1 MNFVIMTGTLL
12 QDPEQRQSQDGKAY
26 ATGRIGVYQGKE
38 QDGSYKPSIIFDF
51 SCFGFDVN
59 TIMMAKK
66 GDSVTV
72 AGRLQESTNVS
83 QTNGQTYVNK
93 RIVANNVNLNIKPQP
108 TQPQVTQAQPA
119 TPYNMPSAPAQP
131 QNVTPYNM
139 PSAPAQPVYNNASTT
154 MTNPYNNMYQDPFRS

>member
-12 QDPEQRQSQDGKAY
+12 QDPEQRQSQDGKTY

-59 TIMMAKK
+59 TVMMAKK
-66 GDSVTV
+66 GDSITV

-131 QNVTPYNM
+131 
-139 PSAPAQPVYNNASTT
+139 VYNNASNT
-154 MTNPYNNMYQDPFRS
+154 MPNPYNNMYQDPFRS

>member
-12 QDPEQRQSQDGKAY
+12 QDPEQRQSQDGKTY

-59 TIMMAKK
+59 TVMMAKK

-108 TQPQVTQAQPA
+108 TQTQNNVT
-119 TPYNMPSAPAQP
+119 YNMPAQPYGVPSTPAQP
-131 QNVTPYNM
+131 
-139 PSAPAQPVYNNASTT
+139 SYNNAST
-154 MTNPYNNMYQDPFRS
+154 TNPYNNMYQDPFRS

>member
-12 QDPEQRQSQDGKAY
+12 QDPEQRQSQDGKTY

-108 TQPQVTQAQPA
+108 TQTQNNVT
-119 TPYNMPSAPAQP
+119 YNMPAQPYGVPSTPAQP
-131 QNVTPYNM
+131 
-139 PSAPAQPVYNNASTT
+139 SYNNASTA
-154 MTNPYNNMYQDPFRS
+154 NPYNNMYQDPFRS

>member
-12 QDPEQRQSQDGKAY
+12 QDPEQRQSQDGKTY

-38 QDGSYKPSIIFDF
+38 QDGIYKPSIIFDF

-59 TIMMAKK
+59 TVMMAKK

-131 QNVTPYNM
+131 
-139 PSAPAQPVYNNASTT
+139 VYNNASNT
-154 MTNPYNNMYQDPFRS
+154 MPNPYNNMYQDPFRS

>member
-59 TIMMAKK
+59 TVMMAKK
-66 GDSVTV
+66 GDSITV

-93 RIVANNVNLNIKPQP
+93 RIVANNINLNIKPQP

-131 QNVTPYNM
+131 
-139 PSAPAQPVYNNASTT
+139 VYNNASTT
-154 MTNPYNNMYQDPFRS
+154 MSNPYNNMYQDPFRS

>member
-12 QDPEQRQSQDGKAY
+12 QDPEQRQSQDGKTY

-108 TQPQVTQAQPA
+108 TQTQ
-119 TPYNMPSAPAQP
+119 N
-131 QNVTPYNM
+131 NVTYNM
-139 PSAPAQPVYNNASTT
+139 PSAPAQPVYNNASNT
-154 MTNPYNNMYQDPFRS
+154 MPNPYNNMYQDPFRS

>member
-12 QDPEQRQSQDGKAY
+12 QDPEQRQSQDGKTY

-59 TIMMAKK
+59 TVMMAKK

-119 TPYNMPSAPAQP
+119 TPYNIPSAQ
-131 QNVTPYNM
+131 
-139 PSAPAQPVYNNASTT
+139 AQPVYNNASNT
-154 MTNPYNNMYQDPFRS
+154 MPNPYNNMYQDPFRS

>member
-12 QDPEQRQSQDGKAY
+12 QDPEQRQSQDGKTY

-51 SCFGFDVN
+51 SCFGLDVN

-93 RIVANNVNLNIKPQP
+93 RIVANNVNLNVK
-108 TQPQVTQAQPA
+108 VQPA
-119 TPYNMPSAPAQP
+119 QT
-131 QNVTPYNM
+131 QNNTTYNM
-139 PSAPAQPVYNNASTT
+139 PSAPAQPVYNNASNTIP
-154 MTNPYNNMYQDPFRS
+154 NPYNNMYQDPFRS

>member
-12 QDPEQRQSQDGKAY
+12 QDPEQRQSQDGKTY

-51 SCFGFDVN
+51 SCFGFDVD
-59 TIMMAKK
+59 TVLAASK
-66 GDSVTV
+66 GDQITV

-108 TQPQVTQAQPA
+108 TQPQVTQTQPL
-119 TPYNMPSAPAQP
+119 QP
-131 QNVTPYNM
+131 QNITPYNM
-139 PSAPAQPVYNNASTT
+139 PSAPAQPVYNNASTA
-154 MTNPYNNMYQDPFRS
+154 MPNPYNNMYQDPFRS

>member
-12 QDPEQRQSQDGKAY
+12 QDPEQRQSQDGKTY

-59 TIMMAKK
+59 TIMMARK
-66 GDSVTV
+66 GDSITV

-131 QNVTPYNM
+131 
-139 PSAPAQPVYNNASTT
+139 VYNNASNT
-154 MTNPYNNMYQDPFRS
+154 MPNPYNNMYQDPFRS

>member
-12 QDPEQRQSQDGKAY
+12 QDPEQRQSQDGKTY

-93 RIVANNVNLNIKPQP
+93 RIVANNVNLNVK
-108 TQPQVTQAQPA
+108 AQPA
-119 TPYNMPSAPAQP
+119 QT
-131 QNVTPYNM
+131 QNVTPYNI
-139 PSAPAQPVYNNASTT
+139 PSAQAQPVYNNASNT
-154 MTNPYNNMYQDPFRS
+154 MPNPYNNMYQDPFRS

>member
-12 QDPEQRQSQDGKAY
+12 QDPEQRQSQDGKTY

-59 TIMMAKK
+59 TVMMAKK

-83 QTNGQTYVNK
+83 QTNGQTYINK

-108 TQPQVTQAQPA
+108 TQTQNNA
-119 TPYNMPSAPAQP
+119 TYNMPAQPYGVPSTPAQP
-131 QNVTPYNM
+131 
-139 PSAPAQPVYNNASTT
+139 SYNNAST
-154 MTNPYNNMYQDPFRS
+154 TNPYNNMYQDPFRS

>member
-12 QDPEQRQSQDGKAY
+12 QDPEQRQSQDGKTY

-131 QNVTPYNM
+131 
-139 PSAPAQPVYNNASTT
+139 VYNNAYTAMS
-154 MTNPYNNMYQDPFRS
+154 NPYNNMYQDPFRS

>member
-12 QDPEQRQSQDGKAY
+12 QDPEQRQSQDGKTY

-93 RIVANNVNLNIKPQP
+93 RIVANNVNLNVK
-108 TQPQVTQAQPA
+108 AQPA
-119 TPYNMPSAPAQP
+119 QT

-139 PSAPAQPVYNNASTT
+139 PSAQAQPVYNNASNA
-154 MTNPYNNMYQDPFRS
+154 MPNPYNNMYQDPFRS

>member
-12 QDPEQRQSQDGKAY
+12 QDPEQRQSQDGKTY

-59 TIMMAKK
+59 TVMMAKK
-66 GDSVTV
+66 GDNITI

-108 TQPQVTQAQPA
+108 TQPQFTQAQPQPA
-119 TPYNMPSAPAQP
+119 TPYNMPSAP
-131 QNVTPYNM
+131 V
-139 PSAPAQPVYNNASTT
+139 QPVYNNASTT
-154 MTNPYNNMYQDPFRS
+154 MPNPYNNMYQDPFRS

>member
-12 QDPEQRQSQDGKAY
+12 QDPEQRQSQDGKTY

-93 RIVANNVNLNIKPQP
+93 RIVITLYVNNLDKHFIFYL
-108 TQPQVTQAQPA
+108 VTLLEKIL
-119 TPYNMPSAPAQP
+119 
-131 QNVTPYNM
+131 
-139 PSAPAQPVYNNASTT
+139 
-154 MTNPYNNMYQDPFRS
+154 

>member
-12 QDPEQRQSQDGKAY
+12 QDPERRLSQDGKAY

-51 SCFGFDVN
+51 SCFGFDVD
-59 TIMMAKK
+59 TVLAASK
-66 GDSVTV
+66 GDQITV

-93 RIVANNVNLNIKPQP
+93 RIVANNVTRNIKTQATQ
-108 TQPQVTQAQPA
+108 TQPMQPQPA
-119 TPYNMPSAPAQP
+119 TPYNTPSAQ
-131 QNVTPYNM
+131 
-139 PSAPAQPVYNNASTT
+139 AQPVYNNASNT
-154 MTNPYNNMYQDPFRS
+154 MPNPYNNMYQDPFRS

>member
-12 QDPEQRQSQDGKAY
+12 QDPERRLSQDGKAY

-51 SCFGFDVN
+51 SCFGFDVD
-59 TIMMAKK
+59 IVLAASK
-66 GDSVTV
+66 GDQITV

-93 RIVANNVNLNIKPQP
+93 RIVANYVTRNIKSQATQ
-108 TQPQVTQAQPA
+108 TQPAQ
-119 TPYNMPSAPAQP
+119 T

-139 PSAPAQPVYNNASTT
+139 PSAQAQPVYNNASNT
-154 MTNPYNNMYQDPFRS
+154 MPNPYNNMYQDPFRS

>member
-12 QDPEQRQSQDGKAY
+12 QDPEQRQSQDGKTY

-66 GDSVTV
+66 GDSITV

-93 RIVANNVNLNIKPQP
+93 RIVANNVNLNIKSQATQ
-108 TQPQVTQAQPA
+108 TQPL
-119 TPYNMPSAPAQP
+119 QP

-139 PSAPAQPVYNNASTT
+139 PSAPAQPVYNNASTA
-154 MTNPYNNMYQDPFRS
+154 MPNPYNNMYQDPFRS

>member
-12 QDPEQRQSQDGKAY
+12 QDPEQRQSQDGKTY

-59 TIMMAKK
+59 TVMMARK
-66 GDSVTV
+66 GDSITV

-131 QNVTPYNM
+131 
-139 PSAPAQPVYNNASTT
+139 VYNNASNT
-154 MTNPYNNMYQDPFRS
+154 MPNPYNNMYQDPFRS

>member
-12 QDPEQRQSQDGKAY
+12 QDPEQRQSQDGKTY

-51 SCFGFDVN
+51 SCFGFDVD
-59 TIMMAKK
+59 TVLAASK
-66 GDSVTV
+66 GDQITV

-93 RIVANNVNLNIKPQP
+93 RIVANNVTRNIK
-108 TQPQVTQAQPA
+108 TQATQ
-119 TPYNMPSAPAQP
+119 TQNNTTYNMPAQPYGVPSTPAQP
-131 QNVTPYNM
+131 
-139 PSAPAQPVYNNASTT
+139 SYNNASNT
-154 MTNPYNNMYQDPFRS
+154 MPNPYNNMYQDPFRS

>member
-12 QDPEQRQSQDGKAY
+12 QDPEQRQSQDSKTY

-93 RIVANNVNLNIKPQP
+93 RIVANNVNLNVK
-108 TQPQVTQAQPA
+108 AQPA
-119 TPYNMPSAPAQP
+119 QTQPAQT

-139 PSAPAQPVYNNASTT
+139 PSAPAQPVYNNASNT
-154 MTNPYNNMYQDPFRS
+154 MPNPYNNMYQDPFRS

>member
-12 QDPEQRQSQDGKAY
+12 QDPERRLSQDGKAY

-51 SCFGFDVN
+51 SCFGFDIDTVL
-59 TIMMAKK
+59 AASK
-66 GDSVTV
+66 GDQITV

-93 RIVANNVNLNIKPQP
+93 RIVANNVTRNIKPQP
-108 TQPQVTQAQPA
+108 IQNQPVQA
-119 TPYNMPSAPAQP
+119 
-131 QNVTPYNM
+131 QNVTPYNV

-154 MTNPYNNMYQDPFRS
+154 MANPYNNMYQDPFRS

>member
-12 QDPEQRQSQDGKAY
+12 QDPEQRQSQDGKTY

-119 TPYNMPSAPAQP
+119 TPYNVPSA
-131 QNVTPYNM
+131 T
-139 PSAPAQPVYNNASTT
+139 AQPVYNNASNT
-154 MTNPYNNMYQDPFRS
+154 MPNPYNNMYQDPFRS

>member
-12 QDPEQRQSQDGKAY
+12 QDPEQRQSQDGKTY

-119 TPYNMPSAPAQP
+119 TPYNMPSAP
-131 QNVTPYNM
+131 V
-139 PSAPAQPVYNNASTT
+139 QPVYNNASNT
-154 MTNPYNNMYQDPFRS
+154 MPNPYNNMYQDPFRS

>member
-12 QDPEQRQSQDGKAY
+12 QDPEQRQSQDGKTY

-131 QNVTPYNM
+131 
-139 PSAPAQPVYNNASTT
+139 VYNNASNT
-154 MTNPYNNMYQDPFRS
+154 MPNPYNNMYQDPFRS

>member
-12 QDPEQRQSQDGKAY
+12 QDPEQRQSQDGKTY

-108 TQPQVTQAQPA
+108 TQTQNNVT
-119 TPYNMPSAPAQP
+119 YNMPAQPYGVPSTPAQP
-131 QNVTPYNM
+131 
-139 PSAPAQPVYNNASTT
+139 SYNNAST
-154 MTNPYNNMYQDPFRS
+154 TNPYNNMYQDPFRS

>member
-12 QDPEQRQSQDGKAY
+12 QDPVQRQSQDGKTY

-72 AGRLQESTNVS
+72 AGRLQESTNAS

-93 RIVANNVNLNIKPQP
+93 RIVANNVNLNVK
-108 TQPQVTQAQPA
+108 AQPA
-119 TPYNMPSAPAQP
+119 QT

-139 PSAPAQPVYNNASTT
+139 PAQPYGVPSTPAQPSYNNTSNT
-154 MTNPYNNMYQDPFRS
+154 MPNPYNNMYQDPFRS

>member
-12 QDPEQRQSQDGKAY
+12 QDPEQRQSQDGKTY

-59 TIMMAKK
+59 TVMMAKK

-131 QNVTPYNM
+131 
-139 PSAPAQPVYNNASTT
+139 VYNNASNT
-154 MTNPYNNMYQDPFRS
+154 MPNPYNNMYQDPFRS

>member
-12 QDPEQRQSQDGKAY
+12 QDPEQRQSQDGKTY

-131 QNVTPYNM
+131 
-139 PSAPAQPVYNNASTT
+139 VYNNASNTIP
-154 MTNPYNNMYQDPFRS
+154 NPYNNMYQDPFRS

>member
-26 ATGRIGVYQGKE
+26 ATGRIGVHQGKE

-66 GDSVTV
+66 GDSITV

-93 RIVANNVNLNIKPQP
+93 RIVANNINLNIKPQP

-131 QNVTPYNM
+131 
-139 PSAPAQPVYNNASTT
+139 VYNNASTT
-154 MTNPYNNMYQDPFRS
+154 MSNPYNNMYQDPFRS

>member
-12 QDPEQRQSQDGKAY
+12 QDPEQRQSQDGKTY
-26 ATGRIGVYQGKE
+26 ATGRMGVYQGKE

-108 TQPQVTQAQPA
+108 VQQV
-119 TPYNMPSAPAQP
+119 AQP

-139 PSAPAQPVYNNASTT
+139 PSAPVQPVYNNASTT
-154 MTNPYNNMYQDPFRS
+154 MANPYNNMYQDPFRS

>member
-12 QDPEQRQSQDGKAY
+12 QDPEQRQSQDGKTY

-108 TQPQVTQAQPA
+108 TKPQVTQAQPA

-131 QNVTPYNM
+131 
-139 PSAPAQPVYNNASTT
+139 VYNNASNT
-154 MTNPYNNMYQDPFRS
+154 MPNPYNNMYQDPFRS

>member
-12 QDPEQRQSQDGKAY
+12 QDPEQRQSQDGKTY

-93 RIVANNVNLNIKPQP
+93 RIVANNVNLNVKPQP
-108 TQPQVTQAQPA
+108 TQPQVAQAQPA
-119 TPYNMPSAPAQP
+119 
-131 QNVTPYNM
+131 TPYNM
-139 PSAPAQPVYNNASTT
+139 PSAPAQPVYNNASNT
-154 MTNPYNNMYQDPFRS
+154 MPNPYNNMYQDPFRS

>member
-12 QDPEQRQSQDGKAY
+12 QDPERRLSQDGKAY

-51 SCFGFDVN
+51 SCFGFDIDTVL
-59 TIMMAKK
+59 AASK
-66 GDSVTV
+66 GDQITV

-93 RIVANNVNLNIKPQP
+93 RIVANNVTRNIKPQT
-108 TQPQVTQAQPA
+108 TQQPAQAQNGV
-119 TPYNMPSAPAQP
+119 PYN
-131 QNVTPYNM
+131 V

>member
-12 QDPEQRQSQDGKAY
+12 QDPEQRQSQDGKTY

-108 TQPQVTQAQPA
+108 TQPQT
-119 TPYNMPSAPAQP
+119 

-139 PSAPAQPVYNNASTT
+139 PSAPAQHVYNNASNT
-154 MTNPYNNMYQDPFRS
+154 MPNPYNNMYQDQFRS

>member
-12 QDPEQRQSQDGKAY
+12 QDPEQRQSQDGKNY

-93 RIVANNVNLNIKPQP
+93 RIVANNVNLNIKVQP
-108 TQPQVTQAQPA
+108 AQTQPAQ
-119 TPYNMPSAPAQP
+119 T
-131 QNVTPYNM
+131 QNVTSYNM
-139 PSAPAQPVYNNASTT
+139 PSAPAQPVYNNASNK